1 MIINANTC
9 VATHAHTTNNLS
21 NRSIYGPAYISTNDT
36 KYNLNNR
43 LDTIEKILK
52 DIMRNY
58 PELIIKYP
66 EIFKD

>member
-1 MIINANTC
+1 MINANTC
-9 VATHAHTTNNLS
+9 VATHTSTTNNLS
-21 NRSIYGPAYISTNDT
+21 NRSIYDDAYISTNDN

-43 LDTIEKILK
+43 LDTIEKILN
-52 DIMRNY
+52 DIMQNY

>member
-1 MIINANTC
+1 MCDNTY
-9 VATHAHTTNNLS
+9 TYTTNNLS
-21 NRSIYGPAYISTNDT
+21 NRSIYGDAYISTNDN

-52 DIMRNY
+52 DIMQNY

-66 EIFKD
+66 EIFKE

>member
-1 MIINANTC
+1 MMLNSVYNEPQIQYTESKDTDNINIF
-9 VATHAHTTNNLS
+9 S
-21 NRSIYGPAYISTNDT
+21 ISTS
-36 KYNLNNR
+36 LNNR

-52 DIMRNY
+52 DIMQNY